1 MFSSIGLAVEVTNA
15 TYFFT
20 LHYGGPEFTAMVN
33 TLIIPLGG
41 VTDYFLHG
49 FEPSTRD
56 ILGGTSR
63 RAAGRPSG
71 AAS

>member
-1 MFSSIGLAVEVTNA
+1 MKMSSSIGLAVEVTNA

-41 VTDYFLHG
+41 
-49 FEPSTRD
+49 
-56 ILGGTSR
+56 LGSC
-63 RAAGRPSG
+63 AAGAMDP
-71 AAS
+71 